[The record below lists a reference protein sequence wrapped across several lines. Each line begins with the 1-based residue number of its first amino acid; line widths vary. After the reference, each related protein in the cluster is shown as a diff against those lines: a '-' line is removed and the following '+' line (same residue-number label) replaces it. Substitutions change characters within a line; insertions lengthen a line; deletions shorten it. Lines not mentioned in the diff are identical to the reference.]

1 MNRVA
6 RKPLRPS
13 TVLVLGFLSII
24 ILGSVLLYLPVSR
37 YEEATANYLD
47 CLFVSV
53 SAVCVTGLT
62 TVDIASTFT
71 VFGRCVLA
79 LLIQV
84 GGLGFAS
91 FALLILTLLGRNLSL
106 SSMSLAKEALNADS
120 GNGIVGLVSSV
131 VRYAVAI
138 ELSGAVLLF
147 FPYLKLSDSVPK
159 AIGMGLFHSVS
170 AFNNAGFDLN
180 GDFNSMAVFR
190 GNVYVNLV
198 IAALIILGG
207 LGFFVLKDIF
217 HQRRWSKFSF
227 HTKIVL
233 TMAAILV
240 IGGTVLMFLSG
251 TDLLDSFFL
260 AVSARTAGF
269 STMSVEKLTD
279 SSTLVMI
286 FLMFVGA
293 NPGSTGGGVKAT
305 TIFVIFIA
313 MATVVSGRKPN
324 VFKRRI
330 PHDSITKALTV
341 TVMAMI
347 VIIVASFG
355 IMMIEKGRFS
365 SLDILFEVVSAAA
378 TVGLSRS
385 LTPVLQMGSRFII
398 MVVMFIGRLG
408 PLTIVT
414 LFTRVKPE
422 RLEYIEEHVL
432 IG

>member
-37 YEEATANYLD
+37 YEEATANYFD

-131 VRYAVAI
+131 VRYAIAI

-269 STMSVEKLTD
+269 STMSMEKLTD

-330 PHDSITKALTV
+330 PH
-341 TVMAMI
+341 
-347 VIIVASFG
+347 
-355 IMMIEKGRFS
+355 E
-365 SLDILFEVVSAAA
+365 
-378 TVGLSRS
+378 
-385 LTPVLQMGSRFII
+385 
-398 MVVMFIGRLG
+398 IGRA
-408 PLTIVT
+408 
-414 LFTRVKPE
+414 
-422 RLEYIEEHVL
+422 HV
-432 IG
+432 

>member
-24 ILGSVLLYLPVSR
+24 ILGSVLLYQPVSR

-91 FALLILTLLGRNLSL
+91 FALLILSLLGRNISL
-106 SSMSLAKEALNADS
+106 SSMSIAKEALNASS
-120 GNGIVGLVSSV
+120 GKGIIGLVYTV
-131 VRYAVAI
+131 VRYALAI
-138 ELSGAVLLF
+138 ELCGAVLLF
-147 FPYLKLSDSVPK
+147 FPYLKLSGSFPK

-180 GDFNSMAVFR
+180 GDFNSMACFR
-190 GNVYVNLV
+190 GNVYVNVV

-207 LGFFVLKDIF
+207 LGFYVLNDIV
-217 HQRRWSKFSF
+217 HKKKWSRLSF
-227 HTKIVL
+227 HSKIVL
-233 TMAAILV
+233 TMTAILV
-240 IGGTVLMFLSG
+240 IGGTLFLFLSG
-251 TDLLDSFFL
+251 TGFLDSFFL
-260 AVSARTAGF
+260 SVSARTAGF
-269 STMSVEKLTD
+269 STVPVEELTD
-279 SSTLVMI
+279 SSSLVMI

-293 NPGSTGGGVKAT
+293 NPGSTGGGIKAT
-305 TIFVIFIA
+305 TVFVTFVA
-313 MATVVSGRKPN
+313 MATVVSGRKPK

-330 PHDSITKALTV
+330 PQDSIVKALTV

-347 VIIVASFG
+347 VILVATFG
-355 IMMIEKGRFS
+355 IMIIENGRIS
-365 SLDILFEVVSAAA
+365 SLDILFEVVSATA

-385 LTPVLQMGSRFII
+385 ITPVLQVGSRFII
-398 MVVMFIGRLG
+398 MLVMFIGRLG

-414 LFTRVKPE
+414 LFTRLRPE
-422 RLEYIEEHVL
+422 RLEYIEENVL

>member
-1 MNRVA
+1 MIW
-6 RKPLRPS
+6 
-13 TVLVLGFLSII
+13 GLS
-24 ILGSVLLYLPVSR
+24 
-37 YEEATANYLD
+37 
-47 CLFVSV
+47 
-53 SAVCVTGLT
+53 
-62 TVDIASTFT
+62 
-71 VFGRCVLA
+71 
-79 LLIQV
+79 
-84 GGLGFAS
+84 
-91 FALLILTLLGRNLSL
+91 
-106 SSMSLAKEALNADS
+106 
-120 GNGIVGLVSSV
+120 
-131 VRYAVAI
+131 
-138 ELSGAVLLF
+138 
-147 FPYLKLSDSVPK
+147 
-159 AIGMGLFHSVS
+159 
-170 AFNNAGFDLN
+170 
-180 GDFNSMAVFR
+180 
-190 GNVYVNLV
+190 
-198 IAALIILGG
+198 ILGG

-269 STMSVEKLTD
+269 STMSMEKLTD

>member
-1 MNRVA
+1 MKSIA

-13 TVLVLGFLSII
+13 VVLVLGFLTII
-24 ILGSVLLYLPVSR
+24 IVGSFLLHLPVSR
-37 YEEATANYLD
+37 YEEAEASYLD

-91 FALLILTLLGRNLSL
+91 FALLILTLLGKDISL

-120 GNGIVGLVSSV
+120 GKGIVGLVLSV

-180 GDFNSMAVFR
+180 GDFNSMACFK
-190 GNVYVNLV
+190 GNVYVNIV
-198 IAALIILGG
+198 IAVLIILGG
-207 LGFFVLKDIF
+207 LGFFVLKDIL
-217 HQRRWSKFSF
+217 HKGRWSKLSF

-233 TMAAILV
+233 TMTAILV
-240 IGGTVLMFLSG
+240 IGGTIMMFLSG
-251 TDLLDSFFL
+251 TDFLDSFFL
-260 AVSARTAGF
+260 SVSARTAGF
-269 STMSVEKLTD
+269 STMPVEELSD
-279 SSTLVMI
+279 SSSLVMI

-313 MATVVSGRKPN
+313 MATVVSGKKPN

-330 PHDSITKALTV
+330 PLDSITKALTV

-347 VIIVASFG
+347 VILVASFG
-355 IMMIEKGRFS
+355 IMMIENGRFS

-408 PLTIVT
+408 PLTIMT
-414 LFTRVKPE
+414 LFTKVRPE
-422 RLEYIEEHVL
+422 RLGYIEEHVL